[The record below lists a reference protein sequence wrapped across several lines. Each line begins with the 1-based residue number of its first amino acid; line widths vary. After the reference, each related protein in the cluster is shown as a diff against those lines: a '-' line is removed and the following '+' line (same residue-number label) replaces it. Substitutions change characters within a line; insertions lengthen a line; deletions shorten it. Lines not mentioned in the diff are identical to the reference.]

1 MVAGPRESDI
11 THAHRYAWRLWL
23 GSTLLVVSLPALA
36 APPPVVTV
44 AQGRLAGAAD
54 GKGGA
59 LFLGIPFAAPPVG
72 SQRWRAPQPAAPW
85 QGTRQATAEPPSCPQ
100 NDSRWNRVDA
110 ARGREDC
117 LYLDV
122 HTPRLDPAPK
132 LPVLVW
138 IHGGSNRAGSAAG
151 TVRTNLVQKGIVV
164 VAIQYR
170 LGVLGFLSLPAL
182 SQEQGGSSGNYGLMD
197 QIQAL
202 RWVHDNIARFGGD
215 PERVTIAGQS
225 AGGQDVGLLMVARG
239 TGGLFAG
246 AWATGGTPA
255 FGQGTRT
262 LSQNEAIGEQLPV
275 AMGVAGT
282 LDALRAAPVAQLLA
296 GDLKLRSS
304 VLTSNDYLW
313 LQAIAD
319 GRVITQP
326 PALSYAFGQ
335 SRRVPFVLSSNRI
348 ELQVPGGEV
357 KIPRRLGQ
365 AFGADAA
372 AALRY
377 YGIGQRDPMF
387 KRDASYGS
395 LADRIGT
402 DTDFRCTGD
411 NVARMHA
418 AGGSPTWRAQVSVES
433 SGKASHHSA
442 ELPFL
447 FDGLPLNASAPQVTL
462 QAYLARFVK
471 TGTPNGEGLPR
482 WPRFVPGAEDYV
494 DFTAAGVMPGRD
506 LGGPICWL
514 VNGV

>member
-1 MVAGPRESDI
+1 M
-11 THAHRYAWRLWL
+11 TNAHRYAWRLCL
-23 GSTLLVVSLPALA
+23 GSTLLSVSLSALA

-44 AQGRLAGAAD
+44 AQGKLAGAPD

-72 SQRWRAPQPAAPW
+72 SRRWRAPQPAAPW

-100 NDSRWNRVDA
+100 NDYQWNRVDA

-122 HTPRLDPAPK
+122 HTPGLDSAAR

-138 IHGGSNRAGSAAG
+138 IPGGSNRAGSAAG
-151 TVRTNLVQKGIVV
+151 TVRTHLTDKGIVV

-225 AGGQDVGLLMVARG
+225 AGGQDVGLMMVAVG

-262 LSQNEAIGEQLPV
+262 LAQNEAIGEQLPA
-275 AMGVAGT
+275 AMGTAGS
-282 LDALRAAPVAQLLA
+282 LAALRAAPVAKLLA
-296 GDLKLRSS
+296 GDLKLRSP

-326 PALSYAFGQ
+326 PALSYALGQ

-348 ELQVPGGEV
+348 ELPVPGGEAQ
-357 KIPRRLGQ
+357 IPRRLDQ
-365 AFGADAA
+365 AFGTDAA
-372 AALRY
+372 AARRY
-377 YGIGQRDPMF
+377 YGVGQGHPMF
-387 KRDASYGS
+387 KTDASYGS

-418 AGGSPTWRAQVSVES
+418 ASGAPAWRAQVSVEAH
-433 SGKASHHSA
+433 GKASHHTA

-447 FDGLPLNASAPQVTL
+447 FDGLPLNAHAPQLTL
-462 QAYLARFVK
+462 QAYLVRFIK
-471 TGTPNGEGLPR
+471 TGNPNGEGLPA
-482 WPRFVPGAEDYV
+482 WPRSVPGAGAYV
-494 DFTAAGVMPGRD
+494 DFTAAGVKPGRH
-506 LGGPICWL
+506 LGGPICRL